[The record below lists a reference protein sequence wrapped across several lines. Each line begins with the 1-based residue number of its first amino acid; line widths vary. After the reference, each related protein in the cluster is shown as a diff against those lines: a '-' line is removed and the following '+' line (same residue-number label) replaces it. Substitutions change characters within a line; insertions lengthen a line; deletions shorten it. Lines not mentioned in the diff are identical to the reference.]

1 LLRDQKLLKNKLF
14 KINFFLFTLILLTIL
29 FFLFSIFN
37 SKNDTSYY
45 KGEMEKFVTTNSKY
59 KSENIFWFDSNDK
72 KIMFNN
78 YNGKIVLVNFW
89 ASWCAPCI
97 KELPSINML
106 NNRLEKSQFESVI
119 ISIDKNREKSIR
131 MYDSLELNNL
141 NYYYDKKNHLVS
153 YLNID
158 VIPTT
163 IIYNKNGKEIGR
175 LTGEADWNSSDAIKL
190 IKYLIK

>member
-1 LLRDQKLLKNKLF
+1 LLKNKLF
-14 KINFFLFTLILLTIL
+14 KIKFFLFALILLAIL

-72 KIMFNN
+72 KIRFNN

-119 ISIDKNREKSIR
+119 ISIDKNREKSKR

>member
-1 LLRDQKLLKNKLF
+1 MLRDQKLLKNKLF
-14 KINFFLFTLILLTIL
+14 KIKFFLFALILLTIL

-72 KIMFNN
+72 KIRFNN